1 MSQDLSIAEEPESN
15 FVYVSEKMELMGGK
29 VSPFT
34 KRKVEKSD
42 NKSRL
47 KIKVIKKKNQ

>member
-1 MSQDLSIAEEPESN
+1 MQNDFMSQDLSIAEEPESN

-34 KRKVEKSD
+34 K
-42 NKSRL
+42 
-47 KIKVIKKKNQ
+47 IKVIKKKNQ